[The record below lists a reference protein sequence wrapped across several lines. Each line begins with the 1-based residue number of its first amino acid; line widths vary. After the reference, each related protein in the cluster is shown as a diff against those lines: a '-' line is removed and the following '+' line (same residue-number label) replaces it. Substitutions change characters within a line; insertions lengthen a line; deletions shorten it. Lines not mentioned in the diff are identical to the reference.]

1 MDRWSR
7 RDLAAA
13 IAAIAMSSN
22 TASAQAPEDAA
33 VPVQFVPGG
42 RIGFKRFGDVRA
54 HANAWHLLSKDQT
67 LQVQVSEALRID
79 AIWDARLWEQD
90 DRHALV
96 TSDSPSP
103 GIERRRFHERR
114 YGDDADYGADVDVLR
129 DDGWIGQVRISTST
143 LGSAGLS
150 VPGGQIARW
159 RATVEALRDS
169 VTVRP
174 PPSAAQALAEHRI
187 ALAVE
192 GLNPRFAGD
201 RLVLSLTP
209 PPTPAHAAGVTG
221 AHIDVPGLARLP
233 FLDPQALVKATAAAF
248 EAYRGFPGSRVV
260 NGPSCRGV
268 MLRENDVTDTTF
280 GITLMAFGR
289 TRELKLTAFYG
300 RADREPM
307 VKMLEGLIASL
318 ALPDGE

>member
-7 RDLAAA
+7 RDVVAAT
-13 IAAIAMSSN
+13 AAMAACGS
-22 TASAQAPEDAA
+22 ASLAQAPEEAA

-42 RIGFKRFGDVRA
+42 RIGFKRLGDVRA
-54 HANAWHLLSKDQT
+54 HASAWHLLSKDQT

-79 AIWDARLWEQD
+79 EVWDARLWEQD

-96 TSDSPSP
+96 ASDSPSP
-103 GIERRRFHERR
+103 GIERRRFLDQR
-114 YGDDADYGADVDVLR
+114 YGDSADYGAQVDVLR
-129 DDGWIGQVRISTST
+129 DQFWIGQVAISTST
-143 LGSAGLS
+143 LGSRGLS

-174 PPSAAQALAEHRI
+174 PPSAAQALAEHRV

-209 PPTPAHAAGVTG
+209 PPDLAHAAGITG

-248 EAYRGFPGSRVV
+248 ETYRGFPGGRVV
-260 NGPSCRGV
+260 TGPSCRGV
-268 MLRENDVTDTTF
+268 MLRENAVTDTTF
-280 GITLMAFGR
+280 ATNLMAFGR

-300 RADREPM
+300 LAERAPM
-307 VKMLEGLIASL
+307 VKALEGLMASL
-318 ALPDGE
+318 ALPDRE